1 MSVIRCTGDDSTG
14 FLDNHHEKD
23 VSNMTLNSFCPRY
36 TIFIS
41 VSILST
47 NIDMLVYKRIE
58 SQREVSLIQEN
69 KKELLIYDSEII
81 LQSQV

>member
-36 TIFIS
+36 TIFIFCKYS
-41 VSILST
+41 EHKYRYACLQT
-47 NIDMLVYKRIE
+47 NRIAE
-58 SQREVSLIQEN
+58 GSFTNSRE
-69 KKELLIYDSEII
+69 
-81 LQSQV
+81 